1 MDLQKSSLISVFYL
15 CGTVLAKQVMSLRA
29 ALRWSVTIVGEDDE
43 AVFKAS
49 SERLQVLFGA
59 FSAEDDDAARLP
71 QTIQLLSVEKT
82 MEKKQNKRKQ
92 RDRSVMK
99 CRRRPKKRA
108 RLSVQEFACRLSLQA
123 CVFIEFG
130 GEKEQQTLF
139 FSSLFP
145 FLPYCVW

>member
-1 MDLQKSSLISVFYL
+1 
-15 CGTVLAKQVMSLRA
+15 MSLLA

-82 MEKKQNKRKQ
+82 MKKKKQKETA
-92 RDRSVMK
+92 RSLGHEVQAK
-99 CRRRPKKRA
+99 TEETCTFVRA
-108 RLSVQEFACRLSLQA
+108 RICLPAFFAGL
-123 CVFIEFG
+123 CVH
-130 GEKEQQTLF
+130 
-139 FSSLFP
+139 
-145 FLPYCVW
+145 

>member
-1 MDLQKSSLISVFYL
+1 MDLQKSPLVSVFYL

-82 MEKKQNKRKQ
+82 MKKKNKTKGNSAIA
-92 RDRSVMK
+92 RS
-99 CRRRPKKRA
+99 
-108 RLSVQEFACRLSLQA
+108 
-123 CVFIEFG
+123 
-130 GEKEQQTLF
+130 
-139 FSSLFP
+139 
-145 FLPYCVW
+145 

>member
-1 MDLQKSSLISVFYL
+1 
-15 CGTVLAKQVMSLRA
+15 MSLRA

-82 MEKKQNKRKQ
+82 MEKKKQ
-92 RDRSVMK
+92 KETARSLGHEVQVK
-99 CRRRPKKRA
+99 TEETCTFVRA
-108 RLSVQEFACRLSLQA
+108 RICLPAFFAGL
-123 CVFIEFG
+123 CVH
-130 GEKEQQTLF
+130 
-139 FSSLFP
+139 
-145 FLPYCVW
+145 